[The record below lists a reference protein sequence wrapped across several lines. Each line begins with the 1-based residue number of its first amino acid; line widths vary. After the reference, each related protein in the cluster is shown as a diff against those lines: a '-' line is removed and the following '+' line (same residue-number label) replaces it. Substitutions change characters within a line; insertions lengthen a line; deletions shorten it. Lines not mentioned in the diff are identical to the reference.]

1 MSDRCETVAQFYDEL
16 SPYYHLVY
24 TDWQRSI
31 CAEAEVLDR
40 IIRSQCPGA
49 RRVLDVAC
57 GIGTQALGL
66 AQLGYELTAS
76 DISGESVDRA
86 GKEAA
91 QRGLKI
97 AVSVCDMRQASQH
110 HRTSFDAVIACD
122 NAVPHLLTDPEILS
136 AFRECHACT
145 RPGGVFVISVRDYDK
160 EQRSGVQFKP
170 HGVRQ
175 VGGVRYIV
183 FQVWEFSG
191 SIYETSMYIVEDDGA
206 SPKSRVMRT
215 SYYAIGIGQLLELMR
230 QAGFQDVQRIEG
242 DFIQP
247 ILIGKR
253 G

>member
-1 MSDRCETVAQFYDEL
+1 MSERGETVAQFYNEL

-24 TDWQRSI
+24 TDWQDGIR
-31 CAEAEVLDR
+31 AEAEVLDR
-40 IIRSQCPGA
+40 VIRAQCPEA

-76 DISGESVDRA
+76 DISDESVARA
-86 GKEAA
+86 RKEAA

-97 AVSVCDMRQASQH
+97 ALSVCDMRQASQH
-110 HRTSFDAVIACD
+110 HRTTFDAVIACD
-122 NAVPHLLTDPEILS
+122 NAVPHLLTDVGILS

-145 RPGGVFVISVRDYDK
+145 RPGGVFIISVRDYDK

-175 VGGVRYIV
+175 VDGIRYVV

-191 SIYETSMYIVEDDGA
+191 PIYETSMYIVEDSGA
-206 SPKSRVMRT
+206 GLKTRVMRT
-215 SYYAIGIGQLLELMR
+215 SYYAIGIDRLLELMQ
-230 QAGFQDVQRIEG
+230 QAGFQGVRRIDGEL
-242 DFIQP
+242 FQP
-247 ILIGKR
+247 FLIGKR
-253 G
+253 R

>member
-1 MSDRCETVAQFYDEL
+1 MTERCETVAKFYDKL
-16 SPYYHLVY
+16 SSYYHLVY
-24 TDWQRSI
+24 TDWQLGIR
-31 CAEAEVLDR
+31 AEAEVLDR
-40 IIRSQCPGA
+40 VIQSQCPGA

-66 AQLGYELTAS
+66 AHLGYELTAS

-86 GKEAA
+86 KKEAA

-97 AVSVCDMRQASQH
+97 TFSVCDMRQASQH

-122 NAVPHLLTDPEILS
+122 NAVPHLLTDLEILS

-175 VGGVRYIV
+175 VDGVRYIV
-183 FQVWEFSG
+183 FQVWEFSDL
-191 SIYETSMYIVEDDGA
+191 IYETSMYVIEDSGV
-206 SPKSRVMRT
+206 SLKSRVMRT
-215 SYYAIGIGQLLELMR
+215 SYYAIGVGRLLELMK

-242 DFIQP
+242 DIFQP
-247 ILIGKR
+247 ILIGR
-253 G
+253 RL

>member
-1 MSDRCETVAQFYDEL
+1 MSERRVTVAKFYDEL

-24 TDWQRSI
+24 MDWQHGIR
-31 CAEAEVLDR
+31 AEAEVLDR
-40 IIRSQCPGA
+40 VIRSQCPGA

-76 DISGESVDRA
+76 DISEESVDRA
-86 GKEAA
+86 RKEAA

-97 AVSVCDMRQASQH
+97 ALSVCDMRQASQH
-110 HRTSFDAVIACD
+110 HRTTFDAVIACD
-122 NAVPHLLTDPEILS
+122 NAVPHLLTDLEILS

-160 EQRSGVQFKP
+160 EQRAGVQFKP

-175 VGGVRYIV
+175 VEGARFVV

-191 SIYETSMYIVEDDGA
+191 SIYETSIYIVEDSGA
-206 SPKSRVMRT
+206 GLKTRVMRT
-215 SYYAIGIGQLLELMR
+215 NYYAIGIGQLLKLMQ
-230 QAGFQDVQRIEG
+230 QAGFQDVQRIDG
-242 DFIQP
+242 DFFQP
-247 ILIGKR
+247 ILIGKHR
-253 G
+253 